1 MPLTIEKM
9 KRLSNLF
16 TEREHISVGT
26 ELKKLSKPTSIDKKP
41 EKIIKEFRYGED
53 DL

>member
-16 TEREHISVGT
+16 VDREDIKVGT
-26 ELKKLSKPTSIDKKP
+26 ELKKLSKPVPSEEKP
-41 EKIIKEFRYGED
+41 EEVIREFRYGED

>member
-9 KRLSNLF
+9 KKFSDLF
-16 TEREHISVGT
+16 IGREDIKVGT
-26 ELKKLSKPTSIDKKP
+26 ELKKLSKQVSSEEKP
-41 EKIIKEFRYGED
+41 EEVIREFKHGED

>member
-9 KRLSNLF
+9 KKLSNLF
-16 TEREHISVGT
+16 VDREDIKVGT
-26 ELKKLSKPTSIDKKP
+26 ELKKLSKPVSSDEKP
-41 EKIIKEFRYGED
+41 EKVIREFRYGED